1 MCMVCGMDNPIG
13 FQAPFYNME
22 DGSVMTIFRYRTEHQ
37 SFPGRVHGG
46 LTATM
51 LDELGLRAIWAK
63 NKSEDSFG
71 VTMSLEVKYRKPVP
85 YETDLIGKGIV
96 VKETGKFAV
105 IQSEIFDKT
114 GVLLADAK
122 VTYIKL
128 DVKKIAE
135 DAEVHEEMCYLLED
149 NVTEI
154 SFSTTINTSKE
165 VRNLSAPV
173 EDSSKEARNLST
185 SDEGSSREANI
196 FPTPA
201 TGTAKETE
209 VEA

>member
-1 MCMVCGMDNPIG
+1 MLTATVKIMKVVSKQSNSRMCMVCGMDNPIG

-22 DGSVMTIFRYRTEHQ
+22 DGSVMTVK

-149 NVTEI
+149 DVTEI
-154 SFSTTINTSKE
+154 SFSTTINTSRE
-165 VRNLSAPV
+165 VRNLSA
-173 EDSSKEARNLST
+173 

-201 TGTAKETE
+201 TDAAKETE

>member
-1 MCMVCGMDNPIG
+1 MKVISKQSNSRMCLVCGMDNPIG
-13 FQAPFYNME
+13 FKAPFYNME

-96 VKETGKFAV
+96 VKETGKFAI
-105 IQSEIFDKT
+105 IQSEIFDRT
-114 GVLLADAK
+114 GVLLAEAK
-122 VTYIKL
+122 VTYLKL
-128 DVKKIAE
+128 DVKRIAE
-135 DAEVHEEMCYLLED
+135 HAEAHEEMCYLLKD
-149 NVTEI
+149 DVTEI
-154 SFSTTINTSKE
+154 AFA
-165 VRNLSAPV
+165 SA
-173 EDSSKEARNLST
+173 
-185 SDEGSSREANI
+185 
-196 FPTPA
+196 
-201 TGTAKETE
+201 AKESE

>member
-149 NVTEI
+149 DVTEI
-154 SFSTTINTSKE
+154 SFSTTINTSRE
-165 VRNLSAPV
+165 VRNLSA
-173 EDSSKEARNLST
+173 

-201 TGTAKETE
+201 TDAAKETE